1 MPLYKY
7 KVTTPEGE
15 VREGSMEA
23 AGLDIA
29 VRSLQKRNL
38 IVVSIKPAEGDKSI
52 FDKSPLSFERVKR
65 RDIVIFSRQ
74 IATLFEAKV
83 PILTS
88 FKLLAVET
96 ENKALGKVL
105 GLIIEDIE
113 GGARISQALSSHPK
127 VFSHFYVSMVLAGEE
142 SGKLEE
148 VFKYLADFLERSYEL
163 ASKAKHALIYPAFVI
178 SAFFGVMILMLV
190 SVIPKLADVIKESG
204 QAVPFY
210 TKIVMVLSD
219 LVRNYGMFV
228 AILLA
233 VAVFAFWRYS
243 RTKAGKEA
251 VARILISIPFLGE
264 LYRKIYLSR
273 IADNLKTL
281 ISGGVTMVRSLE
293 ITADT
298 VDNYVYKQIVLDTVR
313 AVKAGSSISENMSRY
328 KEISPLMIQMIKI
341 GEETGK
347 LDFIL
352 DTLSTFYEREVDQSL
367 ETLVGLIE
375 PAMIIVLG
383 VGVGILLASVLMPIY
398 NIALAV

>member
-1 MPLYKY
+1 
-7 KVTTPEGE
+7 
-15 VREGSMEA
+15 MEA

>member
-1 MPLYKY
+1 
-7 KVTTPEGE
+7 
-15 VREGSMEA
+15 
-23 AGLDIA
+23 
-29 VRSLQKRNL
+29 
-38 IVVSIKPAEGDKSI
+38 
-52 FDKSPLSFERVKR
+52 
-65 RDIVIFSRQ
+65 
-74 IATLFEAKV
+74 
-83 PILTS
+83 
-88 FKLLAVET
+88 
-96 ENKALGKVL
+96 
-105 GLIIEDIE
+105 
-113 GGARISQALSSHPK
+113 
-127 VFSHFYVSMVLAGEE
+127 
-142 SGKLEE
+142 
-148 VFKYLADFLERSYEL
+148 
-163 ASKAKHALIYPAFVI
+163 LIYPAFVI